1 MKKTLSLLPVACLAL
16 LLTACG
22 SREIPDDALED
33 LLGVEAL
40 FTDRLAGITSVS
52 DITHQPGEDGDTV
65 TATVVSDNGFTVY
78 TDQCTALAVY
88 DEEKQNW
95 VLESVT
101 SVPAAVQAK
110 KEPDLYVVSGLMK
123 QDTYAL
129 LGIGGGGEESVL
141 MPAYGVESSTLDNT
155 NPVQPMARV
164 GLDFEGR
171 TYGWFTFHGGA
182 TLTLDYEPVHGS
194 WTVRDL
200 TPDEDFDVDCVLEG
214 RTYRSEMFE
223 DHVGGYT
230 SYWQNYD
237 WTVTFGEFDWRK
249 GALTNCERLCYD
261 HTENVEYIHET
272 GLDYTIRNIEKN
284 NPFNLDNPHYDW
296 VLYMGEGGFYED
308 SFVMRSTDD
317 FTADPLYMWESTE
330 YDRDYVL
337 ECTLVS

>member
-88 DEEKQNW
+88 DEEKKNW

-141 MPAYGVESSTLDNT
+141 LPAYGVESSTLDNT

-230 SYWQNYD
+230 SYWQD
-237 WTVTFGEFDWRK
+237 
-249 GALTNCERLCYD
+249 
-261 HTENVEYIHET
+261 
-272 GLDYTIRNIEKN
+272 
-284 NPFNLDNPHYDW
+284 
-296 VLYMGEGGFYED
+296 
-308 SFVMRSTDD
+308 
-317 FTADPLYMWESTE
+317 
-330 YDRDYVL
+330 
-337 ECTLVS
+337 